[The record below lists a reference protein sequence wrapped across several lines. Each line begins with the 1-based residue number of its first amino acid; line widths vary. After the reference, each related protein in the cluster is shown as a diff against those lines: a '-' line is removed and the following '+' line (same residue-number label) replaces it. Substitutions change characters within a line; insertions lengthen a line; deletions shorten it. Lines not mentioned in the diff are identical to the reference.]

1 MLDTLNRRQFLATT
15 TAGVALTASGIAGP
29 WSRDVH

>member
-15 TAGVALTASGIAGP
+15 TAGVALTASGGGRH